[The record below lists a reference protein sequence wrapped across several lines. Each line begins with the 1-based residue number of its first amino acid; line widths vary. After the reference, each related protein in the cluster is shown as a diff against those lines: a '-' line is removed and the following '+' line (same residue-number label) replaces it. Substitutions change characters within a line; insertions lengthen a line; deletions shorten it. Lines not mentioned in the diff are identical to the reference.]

1 MSTTE
6 ETTPQKETLNT
17 KEMRRIL
24 TSSLLGTT
32 IEYYD
37 FVLYST
43 AAAIVFSK
51 VFFAGMDPAS
61 ATLASFATLA
71 AGYLARPLGG
81 AIFGHFGDRIG
92 RKKMLVL
99 SMLIMGLATMAIG
112 LIPPSSV
119 IGVAA
124 PIILVTL
131 RVVQGIA
138 VGGEWGGATLI
149 ALEHAPSGKRGFA
162 AGFTN
167 MGAPAGAALAT
178 ISLSLMTLLPEDDFL
193 AWGWRLPFVVSLGLV
208 IIGLVVRLKVAES
221 PLFQSFETQAEKRR
235 VPIMEI
241 FVKHKKVLILG
252 TLVAIGQFSISGLMT
267 VWAVDFA
274 VGHGADKTG
283 VLNAKAL
290 SAVILF
296 ICTVSS
302 AILCDKL
309 GRKKVLGAGIVLG
322 MLAVFPVLQLVSTGT
337 VAGYAA
343 GLIIAQIV
351 QGILFGPLGAFLSE
365 LFPTGVRYT
374 GASLT
379 FQSASTIGAGFT
391 PVIAATLV
399 TLAGGGITFLGWAWV
414 ATFAVCLSALLLAK
428 EGKGRKLS
436 SID

>member
-6 ETTPQKETLNT
+6 ASIPTHETLRT

-24 TSSLLGTT
+24 ASSLLGTT

-43 AAAIVFSK
+43 AAAIVFSR
-51 VFFAGMDPAS
+51 VFFAGMDPAL
-61 ATLASFATLA
+61 ATLAAFGTLA
-71 AGYLARPLGG
+71 AGYLARPVGG
-81 AIFGHFGDRIG
+81 VIFGHFGDRVG
-92 RKKMLVL
+92 RKNMLVL

-112 LIPPSSV
+112 LIPSSSA
-119 IGVAA
+119 IGAAA
-124 PIILVTL
+124 PLLLVIL

-149 ALEHAPSGKRGFA
+149 ALEHAPGGKRGFA
-162 AGFTN
+162 AGFAN

-178 ISLSLMTLLPEDDFL
+178 ISLSLMTLLPADDFL
-193 AWGWRLPFVVSLGLV
+193 EWGWRLPFLASVVLV
-208 IIGLVVRLKVAES
+208 AVGLVVRLKVAES
-221 PLFQSFETQAEKRR
+221 PLFQSFEVEAEKRR

-241 FVKHKKVLILG
+241 FVNHKRVLILG
-252 TLVAIGQFSISGLMT
+252 TLVAISQFTISGLMT
-267 VWAVDFA
+267 VWAVDYA
-274 VGHGADKTG
+274 VSHGADKTG
-283 VLNAKAL
+283 VLNVKAL

-296 ICTVSS
+296 LCTVAS
-302 AILCDKL
+302 ALLCDKI
-309 GRKKVLGAGIVLG
+309 GRKKVLGAGSILG

-337 VAGYAA
+337 VEGYAA
-343 GLIIAQIV
+343 GLILAQIV

-391 PVIAATLV
+391 PALAATLV
-399 TLAGGGITFLGWAWV
+399 TLAGGGIALLGWAWI
-414 ATFAVCLSALLLAK
+414 ATLAVCFGALLLAK